1 MTQEPET
8 LSPQSSIPYAELPPQ
23 EKQQRLKELA
33 AVFLK
38 LGTIAFGGPA
48 AHVAMMDD
56 EVVRRCQWMP
66 EQRLLDLLGV
76 TSLIPGPNSTEM
88 AILIGNERAGW
99 RGLITAGV
107 CFIFPAMLMVWGL
120 AMLYVRSQTIPQVEW
135 VLYGVKPVILAVIAQ
150 ALWKLG
156 KKAIKDIPTAIAGA
170 AAIAAYFLGLNEILV
185 LVLAGLG
192 IMLLRNWRSGSH
204 RTTGLFLLPV
214 SGVLAQVNPA
224 DAPRSVAW
232 GNVFLFFLKV
242 GAVLYGSGY
251 VLLAFLQRD
260 LVERWQVLSSQ
271 QLLDAIVIGEFTPGP
286 VFTTAT
292 FIGYLLAGHAGAIAA
307 TLGIFLPSFIL
318 VAIISPFA
326 ANLRQSRWMAGFL
339 DGVNAGALGLMA
351 AVTVTLL
358 GAAIVDWITAI
369 LAILSLIAVF
379 RFKVNSAW
387 LVLAGAVAGFAV
399 RGLGVGG

>member
-8 LSPQSSIPYAELPPQ
+8 ATPIPAPPIAFADLPPQ

-48 AHVAMMDD
+48 AHIAMMDD
-56 EVVRRCQWMP
+56 EVVRRRQWMP
-66 EQRLLDLLGV
+66 EQRVLDLLGV

-99 RGLITAGV
+99 RGLITAGA
-107 CFIFPAMLMVWGL
+107 CFILPAMLMVWGL
-120 AMLYVRSQTIPQVEW
+120 AILYVRSQTIPQVEW

-170 AAIAAYFLGLNEILV
+170 AAIAAYFLGLNEVLV
-185 LVLAGLG
+185 LLLAGLG
-192 IMLLRNWRSGSH
+192 IMLLRNWRQGSGV
-204 RTTGLFLLPV
+204 TGLFLLPV
-214 SGVLAQVNPA
+214 SSWLAQTPA
-224 DAPRSVAW
+224 PTARSVAW

-260 LVERWQVLSSQ
+260 LVDRWQVLSSQ

-292 FIGYLLAGHAGAIAA
+292 FIGYLLAGHAGALAA
-307 TLGIFLPSFIL
+307 TLGIFLPSFLL

-326 ANLRQSRWMAGFL
+326 TKLRQSRWTAGFL

-351 AVTVTLL
+351 AVTFTLL
-358 GAAIVDWITAI
+358 RAAIVDWLTAG
-369 LAILSLIAVF
+369 LAVLSLIAVF

-387 LVLAGAVAGFAV
+387 LVLAGALAGFAI
-399 RGLGVGG
+399 RALGQGG